1 MILILMGVS
10 GSGKS
15 TIGETLASRLNWPFH
30 DGDTFHPPANV
41 EKMRQGIP
49 LNDTD
54 RGPWLAAIREF
65 MEQCH
70 AQKQSAVIACSAL
83 KSSYRDVLLQS
94 KPWVRFIWLHGPK
107 ELIAERMRSRSDHF
121 MPPSLLES
129 QLNTLEPP
137 ANALVA
143 DITPPPD
150 AIVDTILSQLHQSHG
165 ADLANIAHSE

>member
-1 MILILMGVS
+1 MILIVMGVS

-15 TIGETLASRLNWPFH
+15 TIGEALASRLNWPFH
-30 DGDTFHPPANV
+30 DGDSFHPPANV

-54 RGPWLAAIREF
+54 RRPWLEAIREF
-65 MEQCH
+65 MQHSH
-70 AQKQSAVIACSAL
+70 ARNQNAVIACSAL
-83 KSSYRDVLLQS
+83 KSTYRDLLLQS
-94 KPWVRFIWLHGPK
+94 EPWVRFIWLHGPR
-107 ELIAERMRSRSDHF
+107 ELIAERMQSRSDHF

-143 DITPPPD
+143 DISPSPD
-150 AIVDTILSQLHQSHG
+150 TIVETILSQLQGVNG
-165 ADLANIAHSE
+165 ADIARSE